1 MTICFFTTVKIQ
13 TSCLILF
20 IKNNNFAQN
29 FKTAEMSEFTNKQ
42 AVRNKRI
49 LDFCLKIIKGDR
61 PADAVRQYRDIMD
74 TIHYREVIWVVDALV
89 KQDIPMPELKK
100 GINKLLNLFYKALNE
115 AETKN
120 PEEKSFPGCLV
131 QNYREIDRRLKE
143 IKPLL
148 REFNGNS
155 DSDRLRKELK
165 VKFEGLLPVNEL
177 YVIKE
182 NLLFPL
188 LEKEW
193 DDFRCVQVMWSFHDD
208 IRRNLKAIVEELS
221 GKPVDMKKMN
231 RLAGDIFFNIYA
243 IKFRDE
249 KILFQRVM
257 ETISGKD
264 LQSLLLQSMELEWP
278 YYAPDKSILI
288 EKQEDKNDDN
298 DSRVVDLKTGS
309 LLPDQIRW
317 MMNHLPV
324 DVTYVDENNKVVYYS
339 TPKKRIFPRTLA
351 VIGRDVR
358 NCHPRESVDVVE
370 RIVEAFRNGEKDHA
384 DFWIRMKGEVV
395 YIRYFAIRDE
405 EGKFRGVLEVS
416 QEVSGIQKL
425 EGEKRLLDWE

>member
-1 MTICFFTTVKIQ
+1 
-13 TSCLILF
+13 
-20 IKNNNFAQN
+20 
-29 FKTAEMSEFTNKQ
+29 MSEFTNKQ
-42 AVRNKRI
+42 AVRNKKI
-49 LDFCLKIIKGDR
+49 LAFCLRIIEGDK
-61 PADAVRQYRDIMD
+61 PAEAVRQYRDIMD
-74 TIHYREVIWVVDALV
+74 TIHFREVIWAVDALV
-89 KQDIPMPELKK
+89 KQDIPMPDLKR

-115 AETKN
+115 AETEN
-120 PEEKSFPGCLV
+120 PEEKSFLGYLV
-131 QNYREIDRRLKE
+131 KNYREVDRRLKE

-155 DSDRLRKELK
+155 DNDKLREALK
-165 VKFEGLLPVNEL
+165 AGFEDLIPVNQL

-182 NLLFPL
+182 NLLFPM

-221 GKPVDMKKMN
+221 KKPVDMKKMN

-257 ETISGKD
+257 ETISDKE
-264 LQSLLLQSMELEWP
+264 LENLLLQSTELEWP
-278 YYAPDKSILI
+278 YFAPDKSILKQ
-288 EKQEDKNDDN
+288 KQEDKKDD
-298 DSRVVDLKTGS
+298 DGSRVVDLKTGF

-358 NCHPRESVDVVE
+358 NCHPKESVDVVE

-384 DFWIRMKGEVV
+384 DFWIRIKGEVV

-405 EGKFRGVLEVS
+405 QGKFRGVLEVS
-416 QEVSGIQKL
+416 QEVSEIQQL

>member
-1 MTICFFTTVKIQ
+1 
-13 TSCLILF
+13 
-20 IKNNNFAQN
+20 
-29 FKTAEMSEFTNKQ
+29 MSEFTNKQ
-42 AVRNKRI
+42 AVRNKKI
-49 LDFCLKIIKGDR
+49 LDFCLRIIEGDK
-61 PADAVRQYRDIMD
+61 PAEAVRQYRDIMD
-74 TIHYREVIWVVDALV
+74 TIHFREVIWAVDALV
-89 KQDIPMPELKK
+89 KQDIPMPDLKR

-115 AETKN
+115 AETEN
-120 PEEKSFPGCLV
+120 PEEKSFLGYLV
-131 QNYREIDRRLKE
+131 QNYREVDRRLKE

-155 DSDRLRKELK
+155 DNDKLKEALK
-165 VKFEGLLPVNEL
+165 AGFEDLIPVNQL

-182 NLLFPL
+182 NLLFPM

-221 GKPVDMKKMN
+221 KKPVDMKKMN
-231 RLAGDIFFNIYA
+231 RLAGDNFFNIYA

-264 LQSLLLQSMELEWP
+264 LENLLLQSMELEWP
-278 YYAPDKSILI
+278 YFAPDKSILKQ
-288 EKQEDKNDDN
+288 KQEDKRDDN
-298 DSRVVDLKTGS
+298 GSRVVDLKTGF
-309 LLPDQIRW
+309 LLPGQIRW

-358 NCHPRESVDVVE
+358 NCHPKESVDVVE

-384 DFWIRMKGEVV
+384 DFWIRIKGEVV

-405 EGKFRGVLEVS
+405 QGKFRGVLEVS
-416 QEVSGIQKL
+416 QEVSEIQQL

>member
-1 MTICFFTTVKIQ
+1 
-13 TSCLILF
+13 
-20 IKNNNFAQN
+20 
-29 FKTAEMSEFTNKQ
+29 MSEFTNKQ
-42 AVRNKRI
+42 AVRNKKI
-49 LDFCLKIIKGDR
+49 LDFCLRIIEGDK
-61 PADAVRQYRDIMD
+61 PAEAVRQYRDIMD
-74 TIHYREVIWVVDALV
+74 TIHFREVIWAVDALV
-89 KQDIPMPELKK
+89 KQDIPMPELKR

-115 AETKN
+115 ADTEN
-120 PEEKSFPGCLV
+120 PEEKSFLGYLV
-131 QNYREIDRRLKE
+131 KNYREVDRRLKE

-155 DSDRLRKELK
+155 DNDKLRERLKAG
-165 VKFEGLLPVNEL
+165 FEDLIPVNQL

-182 NLLFPL
+182 NLLFPM

-221 GKPVDMKKMN
+221 KKPVDMKKMN

-257 ETISGKD
+257 ETISVKE
-264 LQSLLLQSMELEWP
+264 LENLLLQSTELEWP
-278 YYAPDKSILI
+278 YFAPDKRILKQ
-288 EKQEDKNDDN
+288 KQEDKKDD
-298 DSRVVDLKTGS
+298 DGSRVVDLKTGF

-358 NCHPRESVDVVE
+358 NCHPKESVDVVE

-384 DFWIRMKGEVV
+384 DFWIRIKGEVV

-405 EGKFRGVLEVS
+405 QGKFRGVLEVS
-416 QEVSGIQKL
+416 QEVSEIQQL